1 MVEGEAMTTRV
12 EANRPWAKVM
22 GYARAVR
29 VGSVV
34 EVSGTA
40 AAGPDGTVLSP
51 GDVEGQTRA
60 ALATIGEALEELGA
74 SFRDVVRTRI
84 LLVDAS
90 RWEDAA
96 RAHGE
101 VFGDVRPAN
110 TTVGGLEFID
120 PAILVEVEASAV
132 VEPG

>member
-1 MVEGEAMTTRV
+1 MRKLV

-29 VGSVV
+29 VGNVI

-40 AAGPDGTVLSP
+40 AAAPDGTILAP

-60 ALATIGEALEELGA
+60 ALATIGQALGELGA
-74 SFRDVVRTRI
+74 SFADVVRTRV

-90 RWEDAA
+90 RWEEAA

-101 VFGDVRPAN
+101 VFRDIRPAS
-110 TTVGGLEFID
+110 TLVAVTRLVDPAMLVEIEAEAIVGGAKGE
-120 PAILVEVEASAV
+120 
-132 VEPG
+132 G